1 MSYLVLSNRKSQ
13 ATLRVTISRNR
24 RDPPP
29 TDFQVDAAA
38 LKCSRRQVS
47 HTHTTTAHHTLPFP
61 IPFLS
66 SLRPPLAALPL
77 PPPPPPGWPRATP
90 TSPWR
95 SPPAASARG
104 SPRPWR
110 SARSSRR
117 PTRTRRPAQWR
128 TRRGDGETAARRRL
142 LLARMGNRGGGGGAS
157 AAAASTGGVGERV
170 RAGEQVLPCG
180 RSSLCSLIS
189 PALLSSYAPN
199 LPRARCFPRP
209 FSHARVCH
217 PRMAPA
223 LLDFDESDA
232 KSTTFGRHGSKADA
246 IPI

>member
-24 RDPPP
+24 CDPPP

-38 LKCSRRQVS
+38 LKYSRRQVS

-66 SLRPPLAALPL
+66 SLRPPLTALPL

-90 TSPWR
+90 TSPW

-104 SPRPWR
+104 SPRPRR
-110 SARSSRR
+110 SAGSSRR
-117 PTRTRRPAQWR
+117 PARTRRPAQWR

-157 AAAASTGGVGERV
+157 AAAASTGGAGERV

-180 RSSLCSLIS
+180 RSSLPARLIS
-189 PALLSSYAPN
+189 
-199 LPRARCFPRP
+199 RARDAFPVLSP
-209 FSHARVCH
+209 APAFSYRGH
-217 PRMAPA
+217 PRMAPV

-232 KSTTFGRHGSKADA
+232 KSTTTSGRHGSKAVA

>member
-1 MSYLVLSNRKSQ
+1 MSYLVLSNRKRQ
-13 ATLRVTISRNR
+13 ATLRVTISQNR
-24 RDPPP
+24 HDPPP

-104 SPRPWR
+104 SPRPRR
-110 SARSSRR
+110 SAGSSRR
-117 PTRTRRPAQWR
+117 PARTRRPAAT
-128 TRRGDGETAARRRL
+128 TRSARGSSSARGSRSGSW
-142 LLARMGNRGGGGGAS
+142 A
-157 AAAASTGGVGERV
+157 V
-170 RAGEQVLPCG
+170 RALPLLG
-180 RSSLCSLIS
+180 HSHAGFVIRYAS
-189 PALLSSYAPN
+189 LSS
-199 LPRARCFPRP
+199 CFYVMSIVVERSRLGLVCLFENAEILIGRLQCFTLYSSNRSRFTESQFISCAFPP
-209 FSHARVCH
+209 MKSHK
-217 PRMAPA
+217 
-223 LLDFDESDA
+223 L
-232 KSTTFGRHGSKADA
+232 
-246 IPI
+246 

>member
-47 HTHTTTAHHTLPFP
+47 HTHTPPQHTTGSPVRSHPSP
-61 IPFLS
+61 LS

-77 PPPPPPGWPRATP
+77 PPPPPPGWLGAAP

-104 SPRPWR
+104 SPRPRR
-110 SARSSRR
+110 SAGSSRR
-117 PTRTRRPAQWR
+117 PARTRRPAAT
-128 TRRGDGETAARRRL
+128 TRSARGSSSARGSRSGSW
-142 LLARMGNRGGGGGAS
+142 A
-157 AAAASTGGVGERV
+157 V
-170 RAGEQVLPCG
+170 RALPLLG
-180 RSSLCSLIS
+180 HSHAGFVIRYAS
-189 PALLSSYAPN
+189 LSS
-199 LPRARCFPRP
+199 CFYVMSIVVERSRWGLVCLFENAEILIGRLQCFTLYSSNRSRFTESQFISCAFPP
-209 FSHARVCH
+209 MKSHK
-217 PRMAPA
+217 
-223 LLDFDESDA
+223 L
-232 KSTTFGRHGSKADA
+232 
-246 IPI
+246 